1 MEKKI
6 TIIEPRTG
14 WQVVDLREL
23 REYRDLFIFWVWR
36 NVKARYAQSV
46 LGIGWAV
53 IQPVFAMLVFTVVF
67 GNLARL
73 DSDGVPYPI
82 FSFAALVP
90 WTYFAN
96 AFTDASNS
104 LVTNTNMLAKIY
116 FPRIVLPLTSVISK
130 LIDFGIS
137 FIILLFLM
145 IVFKA
150 TPTIGMLYLPVLV
163 LIMMI
168 SAAGIGTI
176 FAALAVHYRD
186 VKHAINF
193 LVQLMMYASPVVY
206 SVSIIPEKYRLLYAM
221 NPMVGVIEGFRS
233 AFLGTTPMPWVLLA
247 VGASVSVILLFAGGL
262 YFRRVEK
269 IFADVA

>member
-150 TPTIGMLYLPVLV
+150 TPTVGMLYLPVLV

-168 SAAGIGTI
+168 SAVGIGTI

-193 LVQLMMYASPVVY
+193 LVQLMMYATPVVY
-206 SVSIIPEKYRLLYAM
+206 SVSIIPEKYRLLYAV

-233 AFLGTTPMPWVLLA
+233 AFLGTAPMPWDLLA

-262 YFRRVEK
+262 YFRRMEK